1 MSYKG
6 DRTVF
11 VRNLE
16 DKVGKEVVYKGVS
29 NGYDSPA
36 AIGN

>member
-6 DRTVF
+6 DRIVF

-16 DKVGKEVVYKGVS
+16 DKVGKEAVYKGMS
-29 NGYDSPA
+29 NRYDSLV